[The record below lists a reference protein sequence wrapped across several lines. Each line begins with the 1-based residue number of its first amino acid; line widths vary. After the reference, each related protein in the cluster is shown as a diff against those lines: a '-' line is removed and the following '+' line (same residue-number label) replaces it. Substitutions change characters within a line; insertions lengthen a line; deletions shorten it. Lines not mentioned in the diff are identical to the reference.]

1 MKKLLT
7 LTLALIAL
15 ATVVGLTFGRNAT
28 AQQPL
33 QNIRAG
39 SKAWTPGQAGVNINF
54 STPMP
59 STRYA
64 VVVQQTNTAGYSPT
78 SVCTYF
84 NPLHKRTD
92 GFEVQHKRCDD
103 GVPVNL
109 DTGVSLDYIVVEIP

>member
-7 LTLALIAL
+7 LALALAAL
-15 ATVVGLTFGRNAT
+15 AAVLGLTFGRNAN
-28 AQQPL
+28 AQPPL
-33 QNIRAG
+33 PTTRAG
-39 SKAWTPGQAGVNINF
+39 TAGWVAGQAGININF

-64 VVVQQTNTAGYSPT
+64 VSVQQTNTAGYSPT

-92 GFEVQHKRCDD
+92 GFEVQHKRCED
-103 GVPVNL
+103 GVPVTL
-109 DTGVSLDYIVVEIP
+109 DTNVSLDYIVVEMR

>member
-7 LTLALIAL
+7 LALALVAL

-28 AQQPL
+28 APPPP
-33 QNIRAG
+33 QNYRAG
-39 SKAWTPGQAGVNINF
+39 IVGFPIGKDGINIIF

-59 STRYA
+59 STNYA

-103 GVPVNL
+103 GAGVKL
-109 DTGVSLDYIVVEIP
+109 DTGVTLNYIVVEVQ